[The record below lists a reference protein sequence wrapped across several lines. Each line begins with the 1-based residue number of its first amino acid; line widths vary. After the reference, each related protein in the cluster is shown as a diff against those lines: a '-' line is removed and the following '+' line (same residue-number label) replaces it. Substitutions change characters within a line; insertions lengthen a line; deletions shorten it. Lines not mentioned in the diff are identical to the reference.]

1 MSIGF
6 PSLSLSL
13 SLSLLGSTIS
23 IYICLSIYLSIY
35 QSKYQSIHLSV
46 SLSICL
52 CIYELK
58 RISCSCLTQSLIIN
72 YYVKHSQD
80 NHPDEYHALTS
91 AWSAFHPQNDWSPSN
106 VALPSR
112 EYYNNASNQQQ
123 HYRQQQPHQQQLQNQ
138 TNQYPQAHNT
148 GATYPYPYPNNQ
160 IVAPYPHNWNPNG
173 AGAGYADSL
182 GYRSGGHDHGNNRG
196 GGGEGGGGY
205 DYQRSSRAYDGAGD
219 PYGVRPPH
227 FDHQTNVNNRS
238 QGGLIEARLVSD
250 STTYSPMQQH
260 VQLPPDPYGY
270 GYQAPNENVQQP
282 SIQHV
287 PHAHYHTPSVP
298 LQGSRTSNPSAP
310 PPPMV

>member
-1 MSIGF
+1 MDRQF
-6 PSLSLSL
+6 QY
-13 SLSLLGSTIS
+13 IS
-23 IYICLSIYLSIY
+23 AYPFIYLSIC
-35 QSKYQSIHLSV
+35 QSKYLSIHLSV

-52 CIYELK
+52 YIYEFK
-58 RISCSCLTQSLIIN
+58 RFSCLTQSFIIN
-72 YYVKHSQD
+72 YHIKYSQD

-112 EYYNNASNQQQ
+112 EYYNNASHQHQQYRQPQPQQQ
-123 HYRQQQPHQQQLQNQ
+123 QQQQLQNQ
-138 TNQYPQAHNT
+138 TNQYPQAHNS
-148 GATYPYPYPNNQ
+148 GATYPYPYPNDQ

-173 AGAGYADSL
+173 AGAGYADSW
-182 GYRSGGHDHGNNRG
+182 GYSSGGHDHGDNRG
-196 GGGEGGGGY
+196 GGGEGRGGY
-205 DYQRSSRAYDGAGD
+205 DYQRSSRAYEGAGD
-219 PYGVRPPH
+219 PYGARPPP

-270 GYQAPNENVQQP
+270 GYQARHENVQQP

-287 PHAHYHTPSVP
+287 PHAHYSTPSVP
-298 LQGSRTSNPSAP
+298 FQGSRTTNPSAP